1 MARTGATFKSQWQA
15 IRGNGKKAK
24 TVPITVTQN
33 LEAGKTHTIAVR
45 VVDVFGNDAAGT
57 VVVKG

>member
-1 MARTGATFKSQWQA
+1 MVEAALMRPA
-15 IRGNGKKAK
+15 
-24 TVPITVTQN
+24 QN
-33 LEAGKTHTIAVR
+33 PEAGKTHTIAVR